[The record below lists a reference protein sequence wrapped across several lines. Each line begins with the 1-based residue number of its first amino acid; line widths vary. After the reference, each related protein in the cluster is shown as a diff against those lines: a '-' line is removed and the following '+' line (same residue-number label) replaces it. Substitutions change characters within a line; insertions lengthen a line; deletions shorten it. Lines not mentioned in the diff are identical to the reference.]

1 MTRKGLLRAKPGA
14 DARERVVGM
23 TPKLRRMLA
32 RLEVQWA
39 ATDVAADR
47 LNEELPHSL
56 QDVVSSAI
64 SALERKPFAESITEY
79 LRGASGDG
87 HLGLDYSEDQL
98 PPDSAAAEEAY
109 SKAETERWYGAHL
122 NYGFEKVQRLD
133 GNVGYL
139 DLRVFAPTAMAGD
152 VAAAAM
158 TLLAQS
164 NALIIDLRNNGGGT
178 ARWRN

>member
-1 MTRKGLLRAKPGA
+1 MISSAPTLGTLLRHLIELLDGDLERPYRDLGLDYRPRYTPVVRALVDLGPSPIRDIARAVGITHSAASQTVAQMTRKGLLRAKPGA

-64 SALERKPFAESITEY
+64 SALERKPFAERIAEAANGPGRKRRRSMP
-79 LRGASGDG
+79 SGKI
-87 HLGLDYSEDQL
+87 E
-98 PPDSAAAEEAY
+98 
-109 SKAETERWYGAHL
+109 
-122 NYGFEKVQRLD
+122 
-133 GNVGYL
+133 
-139 DLRVFAPTAMAGD
+139 
-152 VAAAAM
+152 
-158 TLLAQS
+158 
-164 NALIIDLRNNGGGT
+164 
-178 ARWRN
+178 